1 MSMTAIEPTVHPSA
15 EGLLTTTRC
24 VRRRLDL
31 TRPVARGQIEH
42 CVEVALQAPTG
53 SYSQIARFI
62 CVTDPERRAALGE
75 IYRRGWAFYEQ
86 TPLYAGGLPIEDP
99 RLKALMTRGLASA
112 EYLVEHMHEAPVL
125 VIPCADLSEGMGP
138 AFVAAGY
145 RRDAVQPAVLQAAMW
160 GSVMPAAWN
169 FMLAARNIGLS
180 SCWTVVHMFLEQEA
194 AEVLGIPFETVI
206 QAAMI
211 PVGHTLGEGFHAGP
225 RMPAGEAIHWD
236 AW

>member
-1 MSMTAIEPTVHPSA
+1 MAEITIEPTAALSG
-15 EGLLTTTRC
+15 EELLTTTRC

-31 TRPVARGQIEH
+31 TRPVAREQVEH
-42 CVEVALQAPTG
+42 CVETALQAPTG

-75 IYRRGWAFYEQ
+75 IYRKGWGVYTQ

-99 RLKALMTRGLASA
+99 RLKSMIARGLRSA

-125 VIPCADLSEGMGP
+125 VIPCADLSEGLGP

-145 RRDAVQPAVLQAAMW
+145 RRELVQPAVLQAAMW
-160 GSVMPAAWN
+160 GSVMPAAWS
-169 FMLAARNIGLS
+169 FMLAARAMALS
-180 SCWTVVHMFLEQEA
+180 SCWTVVHMFFEQEA
-194 AEVLGIPFETVI
+194 AEVLGIPFESVI

-211 PVGHTLGEGFHAGP
+211 PVGHTLGEGFHPGP
-225 RMPAGEAIHWD
+225 RMPVGEAVHWD
-236 AW
+236 RW